1 VNVTNVPS
9 GTQPYGSFD
18 TPIDKTTG
26 VVGAIP
32 VTGWA
37 LDNIEVTHVD
47 ILREPVAGEPAGNL
61 VFIGTAVFSADA
73 RPDVQTM
80 FPASPFSYR
89 AGWGYQMLTNFL
101 PNSSGS
107 GASGNGSYK
116 LHAIAYNKAGSQ
128 LDLGT
133 KTITVDNAHA
143 TKPFGTIDTP
153 GQGETIAG
161 ADYVNF
167 GWALTPQPGMI
178 PLDGSTMAVVIDGQV
193 VGHPTYG
200 NLRADIASLFPGYK
214 NSNGAIGF
222 FHINT
227 TTLPNG
233 VHTIS
238 WNVFDDLQR
247 GEGLGS
253 RYFNVL
259 NTGGGPVSAP
269 EDVIPE
275 TAAKEGVQLRHGLNR
290 RLRPI
295 DPDSNGDYSVT
306 MEEVGHIELHLGAVS
321 GSMVVQGEPQS
332 LPTGSTLKGGVF
344 YWQPGPGFLGEYKM
358 QFERPDGS
366 RIPVHV
372 KIVPKRFE

>member
-1 VNVTNVPS
+1 
-9 GTQPYGSFD
+9 
-18 TPIDKTTG
+18 
-26 VVGAIP
+26 
-32 VTGWA
+32 
-37 LDNIEVTHVD
+37 
-47 ILREPVAGEPAGNL
+47 
-61 VFIGTAVFSADA
+61 
-73 RPDVQTM
+73 
-80 FPASPFSYR
+80 
-89 AGWGYQMLTNFL
+89 MLTNFL

-259 NTGGGPVSAP
+259 NTSGSVAAP

-290 RLRPI
+290 PLRPI
-295 DPDSNGDYSVT
+295 DPDSNGGYSVT
-306 MEEVGHIELHLGAVS
+306 MEEVGHIEMHLGAAR
-321 GSMVVQGEPQS
+321 GNMLVQGEPHA

-366 RIPVHV
+366 RIPVRIN
-372 KIVPKRFE
+372 IVPKRYERSIISSFFCGFD